1 MAIKSNTGLKKK
13 RQKKVRL
20 MNDLCVC
27 IKYIFKGKVLEALE
41 SDIAIVGSQH
51 ESLKHIIADQPHFL
65 FFFLQEHQNNKPSYM
80 VNVEYLK
87 FRKPFE
93 KLSQKTLVDKLEKKK
108 KIHLLRSVQDQMHKC
123 HMITIGANQRFLKI
137 TIFILCY
144 QKLYLLLI

>member
-1 MAIKSNTGLKKK
+1 
-13 RQKKVRL
+13 
-20 MNDLCVC
+20 
-27 IKYIFKGKVLEALE
+27 
-41 SDIAIVGSQH
+41 
-51 ESLKHIIADQPHFL
+51 
-65 FFFLQEHQNNKPSYM
+65 M

-108 KIHLLRSVQDQMHKC
+108 KIHLLRSVQDQMHKS
-123 HMITIGANQRFLKI
+123 HMITNGANQRFLKN